1 MQKKMQKR
9 VKPKSQFRTLIGLT
23 FKQGYARLGGVIVL
37 GILFIAVFGPLF
49 APYTFDEFVDV
60 PNAPRSDTLMLGADY
75 FGRDVYS
82 RFLSGG
88 RSIIGLSFISTVLG
102 VGLGLLIGLFAA
114 SAKKRTDGLIMRV
127 NDILLAFPQI
137 VFVLLVVSGFGTSV
151 FLIAVTVGF
160 THAPRTARII
170 RAAAAE
176 VMERDFIKAAIA
188 VGEKRQR
195 IIISELLPNVTSPL
209 LVEFGLRMTYSI
221 GLVAAVS
228 FLGLGLQPP
237 AADWGLMINE
247 NRGSLTVQPWGVLA
261 PIAAIALFTIGVNFI
276 TDSFAKVAIGID
288 RKGKE

>member
-1 MQKKMQKR
+1 MSKKIKQ
-9 VKPKSQFRTLIGLT
+9 KSQMRVLMGLT
-23 FKQGYARLGGVIVL
+23 FKQGYAKVGAVL
-37 GILFIAVFGPLF
+37 VGIIIAIALFGPLI
-49 APYTFDEFVDV
+49 APYTFDEFVDI
-60 PNAPRSDTLMLGADY
+60 PNGGRTDTAMLGADY
-75 FGRDVYS
+75 LGRDVWS
-82 RFLSGG
+82 RFLFGG
-88 RSIIGLSFISTVLG
+88 RTIIGLSFASTVLG
-102 VGLGLLIGLFAA
+102 VGLGLFIGLFAA
-114 SAKKRTDGLIMRV
+114 SAKSRIDSFIMRF

-137 VFVLLVVSGFGTSV
+137 VFVLLVVSGFGSSI
-151 FLIAVTVGF
+151 FLIAVTVGL

-188 VGEKRQR
+188 VGEKRRR
-195 IIISELLPNVTSPL
+195 IIFSELLPNVTSPL

-247 NRGSLTVQPWGVLA
+247 NRGSMTVQPWAVLT
-261 PIAAIALFTIGVNFI
+261 PIFAIAIFTIGVNFI

>member
-1 MQKKMQKR
+1 MSKKIKQ
-9 VKPKSQFRTLIGLT
+9 KSQMRVLMGLT
-23 FKQGYARLGGVIVL
+23 FKQTYAKVGVVL
-37 GILFIAVFGPLF
+37 VGIIIAIAVFGPLF
-49 APYTFDEFVDV
+49 APYTFDEFVDA
-60 PNAPRSDTLMLGADY
+60 PNAGRTDAVMLGADY
-75 FGRDVYS
+75 LGRDVWS
-82 RFLSGG
+82 RFLFGG
-88 RSIIGLSFISTVLG
+88 RTIIGLSFVSTLLG
-102 VGLGLLIGLFAA
+102 VGLGLFIGLFAA
-114 SAKKRTDGLIMRV
+114 SAKSRTDSFIMRF

-137 VFVLLVVSGFGTSV
+137 VFVLLVVSGFGSSI

-188 VGEKRQR
+188 VGEKRRR
-195 IIISELLPNVTSPL
+195 IIFSELLPNVTSPL

-247 NRGSLTVQPWGVLA
+247 NRGSMTVQPWGVLT
-261 PIAAIALFTIGVNFI
+261 PIFAIAIFTIGVNFI

>member
-1 MQKKMQKR
+1 MSKKIKQ
-9 VKPKSQFRTLIGLT
+9 KSQMRVLMGLT
-23 FKQGYARLGGVIVL
+23 FKQGYAKVGAVL
-37 GILFIAVFGPLF
+37 VGIIIAIALFGPLI
-49 APYTFDEFVDV
+49 APYTFDEFVDI
-60 PNAPRSDTLMLGADY
+60 PNGGRTDTAMLGADY
-75 FGRDVYS
+75 LGRDVWS
-82 RFLSGG
+82 RFLFGG
-88 RSIIGLSFISTVLG
+88 RTIIGLSFASTVLG
-102 VGLGLLIGLFAA
+102 VGLGLFIGLFAA
-114 SAKKRTDGLIMRV
+114 SAKSRTDSFIMRF

-137 VFVLLVVSGFGTSV
+137 VFVLLVVSGFGSSI
-151 FLIAVTVGF
+151 FLIAVTVGL

-188 VGEKRQR
+188 VGEKRRR
-195 IIISELLPNVTSPL
+195 IIFSELLPNVTSPL

-247 NRGSLTVQPWGVLA
+247 NRGSMTVQPWAVLT
-261 PIAAIALFTIGVNFI
+261 PIFAIAIFTIGVNFI

>member
-1 MQKKMQKR
+1 M
-9 VKPKSQFRTLIGLT
+9 GLT
-23 FKQGYARLGGVIVL
+23 FKQGYAKVGAVL
-37 GILFIAVFGPLF
+37 VGIIIAIALFGPLI
-49 APYTFDEFVDV
+49 APYTFDEFVDI
-60 PNAPRSDTLMLGADY
+60 PNGGRTETAMLGADY
-75 FGRDVYS
+75 LGRDVWS
-82 RFLSGG
+82 RFLFGG
-88 RSIIGLSFISTVLG
+88 RTIIGLSFASTVLG
-102 VGLGLLIGLFAA
+102 VGLGLVIGLFAA
-114 SAKKRTDGLIMRV
+114 SAKSRTDSFIMRF

-137 VFVLLVVSGFGTSV
+137 VFVLLVVSGFGSSI
-151 FLIAVTVGF
+151 FLIAVTVGL

-188 VGEKRQR
+188 VGEKRRR
-195 IIISELLPNVTSPL
+195 IIFSELLPNVTSPL

-247 NRGSLTVQPWGVLA
+247 NRGSMTVQPWAVLT
-261 PIAAIALFTIGVNFI
+261 PIFAIAIFTIGINFI
-276 TDSFAKVAIGID
+276 TDSFAKIAIGID

>member
-1 MQKKMQKR
+1 MTKVPKA
-9 VKPKSQFRTLIGLT
+9 KSQLRVLTALT
-23 FKQGYARLGGVIVL
+23 FKQTYAKIGAYIVL
-37 GILFIAVFGPLF
+37 AVLTLALIGPYF
-49 APYTFDEFVDV
+49 APYAFDEFIDM
-60 PNAPRSDTLMLGADY
+60 PNAPRSGTLLLGADDL
-75 FGRDVYS
+75 GRDVFT
-82 RFLSGG
+82 RFLCGG
-88 RSIIGLSFISTVLG
+88 RSIIGLSFVSTVLG

-114 SAKKRTDGLIMRV
+114 SAKQRTDGLIMRF

-137 VFVLLVVSGFGTSV
+137 VFVLLVVSGFGTSI
-151 FLIAVTVGF
+151 FLIAITVGF

-188 VGEKRQR
+188 VGEKRHR
-195 IIISELLPNVTSPL
+195 IILSELLPNVTSPL

-247 NRGSLTVQPWGVLA
+247 NRGAITVQPWGVLM
-261 PIAAIALFTIGVNFI
+261 PIAAIAIFTIGINFI

>member
-1 MQKKMQKR
+1 MSKKIKQ
-9 VKPKSQFRTLIGLT
+9 KSQMRVLMGQT
-23 FKQGYARLGGVIVL
+23 FKQNYAKVGAVL
-37 GILFIAVFGPLF
+37 VGIIIAIALFGPLI
-49 APYTFDEFVDV
+49 APYTFDEFVDA
-60 PNAPRSDTLMLGADY
+60 PNAVRSDQILLGADY
-75 FGRDVYS
+75 LGRDVWS
-82 RFLSGG
+82 RFLFGG
-88 RSIIGLSFISTVLG
+88 RTIIGLSFASTVLG
-102 VGLGLLIGLFAA
+102 VGLGLFIGLFAA
-114 SAKKRTDGLIMRV
+114 SAKSRTDSFIMRF

-137 VFVLLVVSGFGTSV
+137 VFVLLVVSGFGSSI
-151 FLIAVTVGF
+151 FLIAVTVGL

-188 VGEKRQR
+188 VGEKRRR
-195 IIISELLPNVTSPL
+195 IIFSELLPNVTSPL

-247 NRGSLTVQPWGVLA
+247 NRGSMTVQPWAVLT
-261 PIAAIALFTIGVNFI
+261 PIFAIAIFTIGVNFI

>member
-1 MQKKMQKR
+1 MKKPL
-9 VKPKSQFRTLIGLT
+9 KPRSQLHTLTALT
-23 FKQGYARLGGVIVL
+23 FKQGYAKLGGLIILVILILALL
-37 GILFIAVFGPLF
+37 GPYF
-49 APYTFDEFVDV
+49 APYTFDEFVDA
-60 PNAPRSDTLMLGADY
+60 PNAPRSQTLMLGADY

-82 RFLSGG
+82 RFLNGG
-88 RSIIGLSFISTVLG
+88 RSIIGLSLISTVLG
-102 VGLGLLIGLFAA
+102 VGLGLLVGLFAA
-114 SAKKRTDGLIMRV
+114 SAKPRTDSLIMRF

-137 VFVLLVVSGFGTSV
+137 VFVLLVVSGFGTSI
-151 FLIAVTVGF
+151 FLIAVTVGL

-247 NRGSLTVQPWGVLA
+247 NRGSLTVQPWGVIA
-261 PIAAIALFTIGVNFI
+261 PIAAIALFTIGINFI
-276 TDSFAKVAIGID
+276 TDSFAKSAIGID

>member
-1 MQKKMQKR
+1 MGQ
-9 VKPKSQFRTLIGLT
+9 T
-23 FKQGYARLGGVIVL
+23 FKQNYAKVGAVL
-37 GILFIAVFGPLF
+37 VGIIIAIALFGPLI
-49 APYTFDEFVDV
+49 APYTFDEFVDA
-60 PNAPRSDTLMLGADY
+60 PNAVRSDQILLGADY
-75 FGRDVYS
+75 LGRDVWS
-82 RFLSGG
+82 RFLFGG
-88 RSIIGLSFISTVLG
+88 RTIIGLSFASTVLG
-102 VGLGLLIGLFAA
+102 VGLGLFIGLFAA
-114 SAKKRTDGLIMRV
+114 SAKSRIDSFIMRF

-137 VFVLLVVSGFGTSV
+137 VFVLLVVSGFGSSI
-151 FLIAVTVGF
+151 FLIAVTVGL

-188 VGEKRQR
+188 VGEKRRR
-195 IIISELLPNVTSPL
+195 IIFSELLPNVTSPL

-247 NRGSLTVQPWGVLA
+247 NRGSMTVQPWAVLT
-261 PIAAIALFTIGVNFI
+261 PIFAIAIFTIGINFI

>member
-1 MQKKMQKR
+1 MSKKTENKGQLAVLAAM
-9 VKPKSQFRTLIGLT
+9 T
-23 FKQGYARLGGVIVL
+23 FKQTGARIGGFLLGLI
-37 GILFIAVFGPLF
+37 ILLALIGPFLAPFG
-49 APYTFDEFVDV
+49 FDEFIDA
-60 PNAPRSDTLMLGADY
+60 PNAPRSENLLLGADY
-75 FGRDVYS
+75 LGRDVWS
-82 RFLSGG
+82 RFLTGG
-88 RSIIGLSFISTVLG
+88 RSIIGLSFASTILG

-114 SAKKRTDGLIMRV
+114 SATPRKDAFVMRF

-137 VFVLLVVSGFGTSV
+137 VFVLLVVSGFGSSI
-151 FLIAVTVGF
+151 FLIAITVGF

-188 VGEKRQR
+188 VGEKRRR
-195 IIISELLPNVTSPL
+195 IIASELLPNVTSPL

-247 NRGSLTVQPWGVLA
+247 NRGSLTVQPWGVIA
-261 PIAAIALFTIGVNFI
+261 PVIAIAIFTIGVNLI
-276 TDSFAKVAIGID
+276 TDAIAKAAIGID
-288 RKGKE
+288 RKAKA

>member
-1 MQKKMQKR
+1 MSKKIKQ
-9 VKPKSQFRTLIGLT
+9 KSQMRVLMGLT
-23 FKQGYARLGGVIVL
+23 FKQTYAKVGAVL
-37 GILFIAVFGPLF
+37 VGIIIALAVFGPLF
-49 APYTFDEFVDV
+49 APYTFDEFVDA
-60 PNAPRSDTLMLGADY
+60 PNAGRSDAVMLGADY
-75 FGRDVYS
+75 LGRDVWS
-82 RFLSGG
+82 RFLFGG
-88 RSIIGLSFISTVLG
+88 RTIIGLSFVSTLLG
-102 VGLGLLIGLFAA
+102 VGLGLFIGLFAA
-114 SAKKRTDGLIMRV
+114 SAKSRTDSFIMRF

-137 VFVLLVVSGFGTSV
+137 VFVLLVVSGFGSSI

-188 VGEKRQR
+188 VGEKRRR
-195 IIISELLPNVTSPL
+195 IIFSELLPNVTSPL

-247 NRGSLTVQPWGVLA
+247 NRGSMTVQPWGVLT
-261 PIAAIALFTIGVNFI
+261 PIFAIAIFTIGVNFI

>member
-1 MQKKMQKR
+1 MSKK
-9 VKPKSQFRTLIGLT
+9 VKQKSQMRVLMGLT
-23 FKQGYARLGGVIVL
+23 FKQTYAKVGAVL
-37 GILFIAVFGPLF
+37 VGIIIALAVFGPLF
-49 APYTFDEFVDV
+49 APYTFDEFVDA
-60 PNAPRSDTLMLGADY
+60 PNAGRTDAVMLGADY
-75 FGRDVYS
+75 LGRDVWS
-82 RFLSGG
+82 RFLFGG
-88 RSIIGLSFISTVLG
+88 RTIIGLSFVSTLLG
-102 VGLGLLIGLFAA
+102 VGLGLFIGLFAA
-114 SAKKRTDGLIMRV
+114 SAKSRTDSFIMRF

-137 VFVLLVVSGFGTSV
+137 VFVLLVVSGFGSSI

-188 VGEKRQR
+188 VGEKRRR
-195 IIISELLPNVTSPL
+195 IIFSELLPNVTSPL

-247 NRGSLTVQPWGVLA
+247 NRGSMTVQPWGVLT
-261 PIAAIALFTIGVNFI
+261 PIFAIAIFTIGVNFI

>member
-1 MQKKMQKR
+1 MSKKT
-9 VKPKSQFRTLIGLT
+9 KPKSQIRVLLAQT
-23 FKQGYARLGGVIVL
+23 FKQTYAKIGAVIIIS
-37 GILFIAVFGPLF
+37 ILSLAIFGPLF
-49 APYTFDEFVDV
+49 APYTFDEFVDM
-60 PNAPRSDTLMLGADY
+60 PNAPRSDVALLGADY
-75 FGRDVYS
+75 LGRDVLT

-88 RSIIGLSFISTVLG
+88 RSIIALSLISTILG

-114 SAKKRTDGLIMRV
+114 SAKQRTDSLIMRF

-137 VFVLLVVSGFGTSV
+137 VFVLLVVSGFGTSIL
-151 FLIAVTVGF
+151 LIALSVGF
-160 THAPRTARII
+160 THAPRTARVI

-188 VGEKRQR
+188 VGEKRHR
-195 IIISELLPNVTSPL
+195 IILSELLPNVTSPL

-247 NRGSLTVQPWGVLA
+247 NGGSITVQPWGVLM
-261 PIAAIALFTIGVNFI
+261 PIAAIAIFTIGINFI

>member
-1 MQKKMQKR
+1 MSKKSGR
-9 VKPKSQFRTLIGLT
+9 KSQLAVLTAMT
-23 FKQGYARLGGVIVL
+23 FKQFSAKIGALLVGLVI
-37 GILFIAVFGPLF
+37 FIALFGPYF
-49 APYTFDEFVDV
+49 APHAFDEFLDA
-60 PNAPRSDTLMLGADY
+60 PNAPRSGNLLLGADY
-75 FGRDVYS
+75 LGRDVWS
-82 RFLSGG
+82 RFLDGG
-88 RSIIGLSFISTVLG
+88 RSIIGLSFASTLLG

-114 SAKKRTDGLIMRV
+114 SATPRKDALVMRA

-137 VFVLLVVSGFGTSV
+137 VFVLLVVSGFGASV
-151 FLIAVTVGF
+151 FLIAITVGF

-188 VGEKRQR
+188 VGEKRRR
-195 IIISELLPNVTSPL
+195 IIANELLPNVTSPL

-247 NRGSLTVQPWGVLA
+247 NRGSLTVQPWAVIA
-261 PIAAIALFTIGVNFI
+261 PIIAIAIFTIGINLI
-276 TDSFAKVAIGID
+276 TDAFAKAAIGID
-288 RKGKE
+288 RKAKA

>member
-1 MQKKMQKR
+1 MSKKIKQ
-9 VKPKSQFRTLIGLT
+9 KSQMRVLLALT
-23 FKQGYARLGGVIVL
+23 FKQRFAQIGAVLTGIVIA
-37 GILFIAVFGPLF
+37 IAVFGPLI

-60 PNAPRSDTLMLGADY
+60 PNGGRTDTAMLGADY
-75 FGRDVYS
+75 LGRDVWS
-82 RFLSGG
+82 RFLFGG
-88 RSIIGLSFISTVLG
+88 RTIIGLSFASTLIG
-102 VGLGLLIGLFAA
+102 VGLGLFIGLFAA
-114 SAKKRTDGLIMRV
+114 SAKTRTDSFIMRF

-137 VFVLLVVSGFGTSV
+137 VFVLLVVSGFGSSI

-188 VGEKRQR
+188 VGEKRRR
-195 IIISELLPNVTSPL
+195 IIFSELLPNVTSPL

-247 NRGSLTVQPWGVLA
+247 NRGSMTVQPWAVLT
-261 PIAAIALFTIGVNFI
+261 PIFAIAIFTIGINFI

>member
-1 MQKKMQKR
+1 MFKNRASISLLFFLCGINFASWATRIPDFKEK
-9 VKPKSQFRTLIGLT
+9 LHLT
-23 FKQGYARLGGVIVL
+23 DSELGT
-37 GILFIAVFGPLF
+37 IL
-49 APYTFDEFVDV
+49 
-60 PNAPRSDTLMLGADY
+60 
-75 FGRDVYS
+75 
-82 RFLSGG
+82 
-88 RSIIGLSFISTVLG
+88 
-102 VGLGLLIGLFAA
+102 LGLPIGSLISLPLAGWLITKYESKWICLTAIVMYIFIMPILGYSPNSLGLFIGLFAA
-114 SAKKRTDGLIMRV
+114 SAKSRTDSFIMRF

-137 VFVLLVVSGFGTSV
+137 VFVLLVVSGFGSSI
-151 FLIAVTVGF
+151 FLIAVTVGL

-188 VGEKRQR
+188 VGEKRHR
-195 IIISELLPNVTSPL
+195 IIFSELLPNVTSSL

-247 NRGSLTVQPWGVLA
+247 NRGSMTVQPWAVLT
-261 PIAAIALFTIGVNFI
+261 PIFAIAIFTIGINFI

>member
-1 MQKKMQKR
+1 MSKKTG
-9 VKPKSQFRTLIGLT
+9 SQSQLAVLTAMT
-23 FKQGYARLGGVIVL
+23 FKNLSAKIG
-37 GILFIAVFGPLF
+37 GILVALIIFIALFGPLF
-49 APYTFDEFVDV
+49 APHAADEFLDA
-60 PNAPRSDTLMLGADY
+60 PNAGRSNNLLLGADY
-75 FGRDVYS
+75 LGRDVLS
-82 RFLSGG
+82 RFLEGG
-88 RSIIGLSFISTVLG
+88 RSIIGLSFASTILG

-114 SAKKRTDGLIMRV
+114 SATPRKDSFVMRV

-137 VFVLLVVSGFGTSV
+137 VFVLLVVSGFGSSV
-151 FLIAVTVGF
+151 FLIAVTVGL

-188 VGEKRQR
+188 VGEKRRR
-195 IIISELLPNVTSPL
+195 IIASELLPNVTSPL

-247 NRGSLTVQPWGVLA
+247 NRGSMTVQPWAVVA
-261 PIAAIALFTIGVNFI
+261 PIAAIAIFTIGINLI
-276 TDSFAKVAIGID
+276 TDAFAKAAIGID
-288 RKGKE
+288 RKAKA

>member
-1 MQKKMQKR
+1 MSKELKA
-9 VKPKSQFRTLIGLT
+9 KSQLRVLTALT
-23 FKQGYARLGGVIVL
+23 FKQTYAKLGAFIVL
-37 GILFIAVFGPLF
+37 AVLTLALIGPFF
-49 APYTFDEFVDV
+49 APYAFDEFIDM
-60 PNAPRSDTLMLGADY
+60 PNAPRSDILFLGADDL
-75 FGRDVYS
+75 GRDVFS
-82 RFLSGG
+82 RFLCGG

-114 SAKKRTDGLIMRV
+114 SAKQRTDGLIMRF

-137 VFVLLVVSGFGTSV
+137 VFVLLVVSGFGTSI

-188 VGEKRQR
+188 VGEKRHR

-247 NRGSLTVQPWGVLA
+247 NRGAITVQPWGVLM
-261 PIAAIALFTIGVNFI
+261 PIAAIAIFTIGINFI

>member
-1 MQKKMQKR
+1 MSKKIKQ
-9 VKPKSQFRTLIGLT
+9 KSQMRVLMGLT
-23 FKQGYARLGGVIVL
+23 FKQTYAKVGAVL
-37 GILFIAVFGPLF
+37 VGIIIAIAVFGPLF
-49 APYTFDEFVDV
+49 APYTFDEFVDA
-60 PNAPRSDTLMLGADY
+60 PNAGRTDAVMLGADY
-75 FGRDVYS
+75 LGRDVWS
-82 RFLSGG
+82 RFLFGG
-88 RSIIGLSFISTVLG
+88 RTIIGLSFVSTLLG
-102 VGLGLLIGLFAA
+102 VGLGLFIGLFAA
-114 SAKKRTDGLIMRV
+114 SAKSRTDSFIMRF

-137 VFVLLVVSGFGTSV
+137 VFVLLVVSGFGSSI

-188 VGEKRQR
+188 VGEKRRR
-195 IIISELLPNVTSPL
+195 IIFSELLPNVTSPL

-247 NRGSLTVQPWGVLA
+247 NRGSMTVQPWGVLT
-261 PIAAIALFTIGVNFI
+261 PIFAIAIFTIGVNFI

-288 RKGKE
+288 RKGKD

>member
-1 MQKKMQKR
+1 MIKKT
-9 VKPKSQFRTLIGLT
+9 KPKSQIRVLLAQT
-23 FKQGYARLGGVIVL
+23 FKQTYAKIGAVIIIS
-37 GILFIAVFGPLF
+37 ILSLAIFGPLF
-49 APYTFDEFVDV
+49 APYTFDEFVDM
-60 PNAPRSDTLMLGADY
+60 PNAPRSDVALLGADY
-75 FGRDVYS
+75 LGRDVLT

-88 RSIIGLSFISTVLG
+88 RSIIALSLISTILG

-114 SAKKRTDGLIMRV
+114 SAKQRTDGFIMRL

-137 VFVLLVVSGFGTSV
+137 VFVLLVVSGFGTSIL
-151 FLIAVTVGF
+151 LIALSVGF
-160 THAPRTARII
+160 THAPRTARVI

-188 VGEKRQR
+188 VGEKRHR
-195 IIISELLPNVTSPL
+195 IILSELLPNVTSPL

-247 NRGSLTVQPWGVLA
+247 NGGSITVQPWGVLM
-261 PIAAIALFTIGVNFI
+261 PIAAIAIFTIGINFI

>member
-1 MQKKMQKR
+1 MSKKI
-9 VKPKSQFRTLIGLT
+9 KPKSQLRVLMGLT
-23 FKQGYARLGGVIVL
+23 FKQRYAKIGAVL
-37 GILFIAVFGPLF
+37 VGFIIGIALFGPLF
-49 APYTFDEFVDV
+49 APHTFDEFIDM
-60 PNAPRSDTLMLGADY
+60 PNAGRSDNLLLGADY
-75 FGRDVYS
+75 MGRDVWT
-82 RFLSGG
+82 RFLCGG
-88 RSIIGLSFISTVLG
+88 RSIIGLSFTSTLLG
-102 VGLGLLIGLFAA
+102 VGLGLIIGLFAA
-114 SAKKRTDGLIMRV
+114 SAKPRTDSFIMRI

-137 VFVLLVVSGFGTSV
+137 VFVLLVVSGFGTSI

-188 VGEKRQR
+188 VGEKRNR
-195 IIISELLPNVTSPL
+195 IILSELLPNVTSPL

-247 NRGSLTVQPWGVLA
+247 NRGSMTVQPWAVLT
-261 PIAAIALFTIGVNFI
+261 PIFAIAIFTIGINFI

>member
-1 MQKKMQKR
+1 MSKK
-9 VKPKSQFRTLIGLT
+9 VKAKSQLRVLTSLT
-23 FKQGYARLGGVIVL
+23 FKQTYAKIGAFIVL
-37 GILFIAVFGPLF
+37 GVIALALIGPLF
-49 APYTFDEFVDV
+49 APNPFDMFVDA
-60 PNAPRSDTLMLGADY
+60 PNAPRTPQALLGTDY
-75 FGRDVYS
+75 LGRDVLS
-82 RFLSGG
+82 RFLFGG

-102 VGLGLLIGLFAA
+102 VGLGLFIGLFAA
-114 SAKKRTDGLIMRV
+114 SGRARTDGLIMRV

-137 VFVLLVVSGFGTSV
+137 VFVLLVVSGFGQSI
-151 FLIAVTVGF
+151 FLIAVTVGL

-188 VGEKRQR
+188 VGEKRHR
-195 IIISELLPNVTSPL
+195 IIFSELLPNVTSPL

-247 NRGSLTVQPWGVLA
+247 NRGSMTVQPWGVLL
-261 PIAAIALFTIGVNFI
+261 PIGAIAVFTIGINFI

>member
-1 MQKKMQKR
+1 MSKKSN
-9 VKPKSQFRTLIGLT
+9 SQSQLAVLTAMT
-23 FKQGYARLGGVIVL
+23 FKQTSAKIGGFLVGLIILIALLGP
-37 GILFIAVFGPLF
+37 AF
-49 APYTFDEFVDV
+49 APYSYDEFLDA
-60 PNAPRSDTLMLGADY
+60 PNAGRSSDLLLGADY
-75 FGRDVYS
+75 LGRDVWS
-82 RFLSGG
+82 RFLDGG
-88 RSIIGLSFISTVLG
+88 RSIIGLSFASTILG

-114 SAKKRTDGLIMRV
+114 SATPRKDGFIMRM

-137 VFVLLVVSGFGTSV
+137 VFVLLVVSGFGSSI
-151 FLIAVTVGF
+151 FLIAITVGF

-188 VGEKRQR
+188 VGEKRRR
-195 IIISELLPNVTSPL
+195 IIVSELLPNVTSPL

-247 NRGSLTVQPWGVLA
+247 NRGSMTVQPWAVVA
-261 PIAAIALFTIGVNFI
+261 PIAAIAIFTVGINLI
-276 TDSFAKVAIGID
+276 TDAFAKAAIGID
-288 RKGKE
+288 RKAKA

>member
-1 MQKKMQKR
+1 MSKKIKQ
-9 VKPKSQFRTLIGLT
+9 KSQMRVLLALT
-23 FKQGYARLGGVIVL
+23 FKQRFAQIGAVLTGIVIA
-37 GILFIAVFGPLF
+37 IAVFGPLI

-60 PNAPRSDTLMLGADY
+60 PNGGRTDTAMLGADY
-75 FGRDVYS
+75 LGRDVWS
-82 RFLSGG
+82 RFLFGG
-88 RSIIGLSFISTVLG
+88 RTIIGLSFASTLIG
-102 VGLGLLIGLFAA
+102 VGLGLFIGLFAA
-114 SAKKRTDGLIMRV
+114 SAKSRTDSLIMRF

-137 VFVLLVVSGFGTSV
+137 VFVLLVVSGFGSSI

-188 VGEKRQR
+188 VGEKRRR
-195 IIISELLPNVTSPL
+195 IIFSELLPNVTSPL

-247 NRGSLTVQPWGVLA
+247 NRGSMTVQPWAVLT
-261 PIAAIALFTIGVNFI
+261 PIFAIAIFTIGINFI

>member
-1 MQKKMQKR
+1 MTKVPKA
-9 VKPKSQFRTLIGLT
+9 KSQLRVLTALT
-23 FKQGYARLGGVIVL
+23 FKQTYAKIGAFIVL
-37 GILFIAVFGPLF
+37 AVLTLALIGPYF
-49 APYTFDEFVDV
+49 APYAFDEFIDM
-60 PNAPRSDTLMLGADY
+60 PNAPRSGTLLLGADDL
-75 FGRDVYS
+75 GRDVFT
-82 RFLSGG
+82 RFLCGG
-88 RSIIGLSFISTVLG
+88 RSIIGLSFVSTVLG

-114 SAKKRTDGLIMRV
+114 SAKQRTDGLIMRF

-137 VFVLLVVSGFGTSV
+137 VFVLLVVSGFGTSI
-151 FLIAVTVGF
+151 FLIAITVGF

-188 VGEKRQR
+188 VGEKRHR
-195 IIISELLPNVTSPL
+195 IILSELLPNVTSPL

-247 NRGSLTVQPWGVLA
+247 NGGSITVQPWGVLM
-261 PIAAIALFTIGVNFI
+261 PIAAIAIFTIGINFI

>member
-1 MQKKMQKR
+1 MSKKIKQ
-9 VKPKSQFRTLIGLT
+9 KSQMRVLMGLT
-23 FKQGYARLGGVIVL
+23 FKQTYAKVGAVL
-37 GILFIAVFGPLF
+37 VGIIIAIAVFGPLF
-49 APYTFDEFVDV
+49 APYTFDEFVDA
-60 PNAPRSDTLMLGADY
+60 PNAGRTDAVMLGADY
-75 FGRDVYS
+75 LGRDVWS
-82 RFLSGG
+82 RFLFGG
-88 RSIIGLSFISTVLG
+88 RTIIGLSFVSTLLG
-102 VGLGLLIGLFAA
+102 VGLGLFIGLFAA
-114 SAKKRTDGLIMRV
+114 SAKSRTDSFVMRF

-137 VFVLLVVSGFGTSV
+137 VFVLLVVSGFGSSI

-188 VGEKRQR
+188 VGEKRRR
-195 IIISELLPNVTSPL
+195 IIFSELLPNVTSPL

-247 NRGSLTVQPWGVLA
+247 NRGSMTVQPWGVLT
-261 PIAAIALFTIGVNFI
+261 PIFAIAIFTIGVNFI

>member
-1 MQKKMQKR
+1 MSKKIKQ
-9 VKPKSQFRTLIGLT
+9 KSQMRVLMGLT
-23 FKQGYARLGGVIVL
+23 FKQTYAKVGAALV
-37 GILFIAVFGPLF
+37 GIIIAIAVFGPLF
-49 APYTFDEFVDV
+49 APYTFDEFVDA
-60 PNAPRSDTLMLGADY
+60 PNAGRTDAVMLGADY
-75 FGRDVYS
+75 LGRDVWS
-82 RFLSGG
+82 RFLFGG
-88 RSIIGLSFISTVLG
+88 RTIIGLSFVSTLLG
-102 VGLGLLIGLFAA
+102 VGLGLFIGLFAA
-114 SAKKRTDGLIMRV
+114 SAKSRTDSFIMRF

-137 VFVLLVVSGFGTSV
+137 VFVLLVVSGFGSSI

-188 VGEKRQR
+188 VGEKRRR
-195 IIISELLPNVTSPL
+195 IIFSELLPNVTSPL

-247 NRGSLTVQPWGVLA
+247 NRGSMTVQPWGVLT
-261 PIAAIALFTIGVNFI
+261 PIFAIAIFTIGVNFI

>member
-1 MQKKMQKR
+1 MAKKIKPRSQMR
-9 VKPKSQFRTLIGLT
+9 VLLGLT
-23 FKQGYARLGGVIVL
+23 FKQRYAKIGAVL
-37 GILFIAVFGPLF
+37 VGIIIAIAVFGPLI
-49 APYTFDEFVDV
+49 APHTFDEFIDA
-60 PNAPRSDTLMLGADY
+60 PNAGRSDQLLLGADY
-75 FGRDVYS
+75 LGRDVWT
-82 RFLSGG
+82 RFLCGG
-88 RSIIGLSFISTVLG
+88 RSIIGLSFTSTVLG
-102 VGLGLLIGLFAA
+102 VGLGLFIGLFAA
-114 SAKKRTDGLIMRV
+114 SAKPRTDSFIMRI

-137 VFVLLVVSGFGTSV
+137 VFVLLVVSGFGTSI

-188 VGEKRQR
+188 VGEKRRR

-247 NRGSLTVQPWGVLA
+247 NRGSMTVQPWAVLT
-261 PIAAIALFTIGVNFI
+261 PIFAIAIFTIGINFI

>member
-1 MQKKMQKR
+1 MANR
-9 VKPKSQFRTLIGLT
+9 VKVKSQLRVLMGLT
-23 FKQGYARLGGVIVL
+23 FKQGYAKIGAVLVGFVLFVAILGPYL
-37 GILFIAVFGPLF
+37 
-49 APYTFDEFVDV
+49 APYTFDEFVDA
-60 PNAPRSDTLMLGADY
+60 PNAPRSGEILLGADY
-75 FGRDVYS
+75 LGRDVWS

-88 RSIIGLSFISTVLG
+88 RSIISLSFASTVLG

-114 SAKKRTDGLIMRV
+114 SAKPKIDGIIMRI

-137 VFVLLVVSGFGTSV
+137 VFVLLVVSGFGTSI
-151 FLIAVTVGF
+151 FLIAITVGL

-176 VMERDFIKAAIA
+176 VMERDFIKAALA
-188 VGEKRQR
+188 VGEKRRR
-195 IIISELLPNVTSPL
+195 IITSELLPNVTSPL

-247 NRGSLTVQPWGVLA
+247 NRGSMTVQPWAVLT
-261 PIAAIALFTIGVNFI
+261 PIFAIAVFTIGINFI

>member
-1 MQKKMQKR
+1 MSKKTGR
-9 VKPKSQFRTLIGLT
+9 KSQLAVLTAMT
-23 FKQGYARLGGVIVL
+23 FKQLSAKIGAVLVGLVI
-37 GILFIAVFGPLF
+37 FIALFGPYF
-49 APYTFDEFVDV
+49 APHAFDEFLDA
-60 PNAPRSDTLMLGADY
+60 PNAPRSGNLLLGADY
-75 FGRDVYS
+75 LGRDVWS
-82 RFLSGG
+82 RFLDGG
-88 RSIIGLSFISTVLG
+88 RSIIGLSFASTLLG

-114 SAKKRTDGLIMRV
+114 SATPRKDALVMRA

-137 VFVLLVVSGFGTSV
+137 VFVLLVVSGFGASV
-151 FLIAVTVGF
+151 FLIAITVGF

-188 VGEKRQR
+188 VGEKRRR
-195 IIISELLPNVTSPL
+195 IIANELLPNVTSPL

-247 NRGSLTVQPWGVLA
+247 NRGSLTVQPWAVIA
-261 PIAAIALFTIGVNFI
+261 PIIAIAIFTIGINLI
-276 TDSFAKVAIGID
+276 TDAFAKAAIGID
-288 RKGKE
+288 RKAKA

>member
-1 MQKKMQKR
+1 M
-9 VKPKSQFRTLIGLT
+9 RTLLGQT
-23 FKQGYARLGGVIVL
+23 FKQGYARAGAVL
-37 GILFIAVFGPLF
+37 VGIIIAIALFGPLI
-49 APYTFDEFVDV
+49 APYTFDEFVDA
-60 PNAPRSDTLMLGADY
+60 PNAVRSDKILLGADY
-75 FGRDVYS
+75 LGRDVWS
-82 RFLSGG
+82 RFLFGG
-88 RSIIGLSFISTVLG
+88 RTIIGLSFASTVLG
-102 VGLGLLIGLFAA
+102 VGLGLFIGLFAA
-114 SAKKRTDGLIMRV
+114 SAKSRTDSFIMRF

-137 VFVLLVVSGFGTSV
+137 VFVLLVVSGFGSSI
-151 FLIAVTVGF
+151 FLIAVTVGL

-188 VGEKRQR
+188 VGEKRRR
-195 IIISELLPNVTSPL
+195 IIFSELLPNVTSPL

-247 NRGSLTVQPWGVLA
+247 NRGSMTVQPWAVLT
-261 PIAAIALFTIGVNFI
+261 PIFAIAIFTIGVNFI

>member
-1 MQKKMQKR
+1 MSKKIKQ
-9 VKPKSQFRTLIGLT
+9 KSQMRVLMGQT
-23 FKQGYARLGGVIVL
+23 FKQNYAKVGAVL
-37 GILFIAVFGPLF
+37 VGIIIAIALFGPLI
-49 APYTFDEFVDV
+49 APYTFDEFVDA
-60 PNAPRSDTLMLGADY
+60 PNAVRSDQILLGADY
-75 FGRDVYS
+75 LGRDVWS
-82 RFLSGG
+82 RFLFGEPT
-88 RSIIGLSFISTVLG
+88 IIGLTLVSTLLG
-102 VGLGLLIGLFAA
+102 CGLGLLIGLMTS
-114 SAKKRTDGLIMRV
+114 SAKSRTDSFIMRF

-137 VFVLLVVSGFGTSV
+137 VFVLLVVSGFGSSI
-151 FLIAVTVGF
+151 FLIAVTVGL

-188 VGEKRQR
+188 VGEKRRR
-195 IIISELLPNVTSPL
+195 IIFSELLPNVTSSL

-247 NRGSLTVQPWGVLA
+247 NRGSMTVQPWAVLT
-261 PIAAIALFTIGVNFI
+261 PIFAIAIFTIGINFI

>member
-1 MQKKMQKR
+1 MKGR
-9 VKPKSQFRTLIGLT
+9 VMGVLTALT
-23 FKQGYARLGGVIVL
+23 FKQTYAKIGGFIVL
-37 GILFIAVFGPLF
+37 AIISLALFGPFF
-49 APYTFDEFVDV
+49 APHPFDVFVDM
-60 PNAPRSDTLMLGADY
+60 PNAPRSPELLMGADY
-75 FGRDVYS
+75 LGRDVFA
-82 RFLSGG
+82 RFLYGG
-88 RSIIGLSFISTVLG
+88 RSIIGLSFVSTVLG
-102 VGLGLLIGLFAA
+102 VGIGLLIGLFAA
-114 SAKKRTDGLIMRV
+114 SASSRTDSFIMRL

-137 VFVLLVVSGFGTSV
+137 VFVLLVVSGFGSSI
-151 FLIAVTVGF
+151 FLIALTVGF

-188 VGEKRQR
+188 VGEKRRR
-195 IIISELLPNVTSPL
+195 IILSELLPNVTSPL

-247 NRGSLTVQPWGVLA
+247 NRGSMTVQPWGVLT
-261 PIAAIALFTIGVNFI
+261 PIAAIAIFTIGINFI

>member
-1 MQKKMQKR
+1 MRKAI
-9 VKPKSQFRTLIGLT
+9 KPKSQLRVLTALT
-23 FKQGYARLGGVIVL
+23 FKRTYATIG
-37 GILFIAVFGPLF
+37 GILVLEIISLALFGPFF
-49 APYTFDEFVDV
+49 APHPFDVFVDM
-60 PNAPRSDTLMLGADY
+60 PNAPRSPELLMGADY
-75 FGRDVYS
+75 LGRDVFS
-82 RFLSGG
+82 RFLFGG

-102 VGLGLLIGLFAA
+102 VGIGLLIGLFAA
-114 SAKKRTDGLIMRV
+114 SASARFDSLIMRI

-137 VFVLLVVSGFGTSV
+137 VFVLLVVSGFGSSI
-151 FLIAVTVGF
+151 FLIALTVGF

-188 VGEKRQR
+188 VGEKRRR
-195 IIISELLPNVTSPL
+195 IILRELLPNVTSPL

-247 NRGSLTVQPWGVLA
+247 NRGSMTVQPWGVLT
-261 PIAAIALFTIGVNFI
+261 PIAAIAIFTIGINFI

>member
-1 MQKKMQKR
+1 MTKVPKA
-9 VKPKSQFRTLIGLT
+9 KSQLRVLTALT
-23 FKQGYARLGGVIVL
+23 FKQTYAKIGAFIVL
-37 GILFIAVFGPLF
+37 AVLTLALIGPYF
-49 APYTFDEFVDV
+49 APYAFDEFIDM
-60 PNAPRSDTLMLGADY
+60 PNAPRSGTLLLGADDL
-75 FGRDVYS
+75 GRDVFT
-82 RFLSGG
+82 RFLCGG
-88 RSIIGLSFISTVLG
+88 RSIIGLSFVSTVLG

-114 SAKKRTDGLIMRV
+114 SAKQRTDGLIMRF

-137 VFVLLVVSGFGTSV
+137 VFVLLVVSGFGTSI
-151 FLIAVTVGF
+151 FLIAITVGF

-188 VGEKRQR
+188 VGEKRHR
-195 IIISELLPNVTSPL
+195 IILSELLPNVTSPL

-247 NRGSLTVQPWGVLA
+247 NRGAITVQPWGVLM
-261 PIAAIALFTIGVNFI
+261 PIAAIAIFTIGINFI

>member
-1 MQKKMQKR
+1 MSKKIKQ
-9 VKPKSQFRTLIGLT
+9 KSQMRVLLGLT
-23 FKQGYARLGGVIVL
+23 FKQGYAKVGAVL
-37 GILFIAVFGPLF
+37 VGIIIAIALFGPLI
-49 APYTFDEFVDV
+49 APYTFDEFVDA
-60 PNAPRSDTLMLGADY
+60 PNAVRSDQILLGADY
-75 FGRDVYS
+75 LGRDVWS
-82 RFLSGG
+82 RFLFGG
-88 RSIIGLSFISTVLG
+88 RTIIGLSFASTVLG
-102 VGLGLLIGLFAA
+102 VGLGLFIGLFAA
-114 SAKKRTDGLIMRV
+114 SAKSRTDSFIMRF

-137 VFVLLVVSGFGTSV
+137 VFVLLVVSGFGSSI
-151 FLIAVTVGF
+151 FLIAVTVGL

-188 VGEKRQR
+188 VGEKRRR
-195 IIISELLPNVTSPL
+195 IIFSELLPNVTSPL

-247 NRGSLTVQPWGVLA
+247 NRGSMTVQPWAVLT
-261 PIAAIALFTIGVNFI
+261 PIFAIAIFTIGVNFI

>member
-1 MQKKMQKR
+1 MSKKIKQ
-9 VKPKSQFRTLIGLT
+9 KSQMRVLMGQT
-23 FKQGYARLGGVIVL
+23 FKQNYAKVGAVL
-37 GILFIAVFGPLF
+37 VGIIIAIALFGPLI
-49 APYTFDEFVDV
+49 APYTFDEFVDA
-60 PNAPRSDTLMLGADY
+60 PNAVRSDQILLGADY
-75 FGRDVYS
+75 LGRDVWS
-82 RFLSGG
+82 RFLFGG
-88 RSIIGLSFISTVLG
+88 RTIIGLSFVSTVLG
-102 VGLGLLIGLFAA
+102 VGLGLFIGLFAA
-114 SAKKRTDGLIMRV
+114 SAKSRTDSFIMRF

-137 VFVLLVVSGFGTSV
+137 VFVLLVVSGFGSSI
-151 FLIAVTVGF
+151 FLIAVTVGL

-188 VGEKRQR
+188 VGEKRHR
-195 IIISELLPNVTSPL
+195 IIFSELLPNVTSSL

-247 NRGSLTVQPWGVLA
+247 NRGSMTVQPWAVLT
-261 PIAAIALFTIGVNFI
+261 PIFAIAIFTIGINFI